1 MLKLRNSLF
10 YNSVLSKNFIT
21 PQALMTIELITIE
34 LLATYALA
42 HR

>member
-1 MLKLRNSLF
+1 MAKLINPQF
-10 YNSVLSKNFIT
+10 YKALVSRNFIT
-21 PQALMTIELITIE
+21 PQALMTIEIITIE